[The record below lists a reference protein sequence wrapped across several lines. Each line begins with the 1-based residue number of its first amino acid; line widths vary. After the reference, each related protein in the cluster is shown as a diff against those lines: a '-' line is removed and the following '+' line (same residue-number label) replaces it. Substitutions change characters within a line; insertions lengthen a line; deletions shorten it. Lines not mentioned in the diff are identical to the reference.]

1 VKAAVLV
8 ADEKIEIQQCPEP
21 SPGPG
26 EVLIAP
32 AYASICGTDQH
43 VFAGEFAGR
52 VAYPLIQG
60 HEFSGTVA
68 AVGAGV
74 SDLAEGDRV
83 TVDPIVPC
91 LRCPACLM
99 GRLSGCQRL
108 KLLGVDLPGAFAGR
122 VLASARSCFKVPE
135 DLSLRHAA
143 LTEVYAIGCHATRR
157 AQVDPGDVVV
167 ILGAGKLGQ
176 CVLENVRRTAA
187 RLVVVTEVVPE
198 RLQTARD
205 LGADVV
211 IDVGR
216 EDPVR
221 RVAELTEGAGADRVI
236 EAVGHA
242 RLVGPN
248 PTEPMTQAAQMVRPA
263 GRVVVLG
270 QGPVPAPIL
279 FKPFVW
285 KEAEIVASRVT
296 LGEFPRALAMLA
308 EGRFHPDR
316 LITHQLPL
324 DRAAEGFCILADPAE
339 RALKLLLEIEP
350 PSEEIAPDT
359 NPLPFRERAG

>member
-1 VKAAVLV
+1 MKAAVLV
-8 ADEKIEIQQCPEP
+8 ADRRIEMRDLPDPE
-21 SPGPG
+21 PGPG

-32 AYASICGTDQH
+32 AFASICGTDEH

-52 VAYPLIQG
+52 VRHPLVQG

-74 SDLAEGDRV
+74 EEPRPGERV

-91 LRCPACLM
+91 LRCPACRF
-99 GRLSGCQRL
+99 GRMSACRQL
-108 KLLGVDLPGAFAGR
+108 KLLGVDLPGAFATR
-122 VLASARSCFKVPE
+122 VVASAASCFTVPAE
-135 DLSLRHAA
+135 LSLRNAA

-167 ILGAGKLGQ
+167 VLGAGKLGL

-187 RLVVVTEVVPE
+187 RLVVVTDLVPE
-198 RLQTARD
+198 RLERAREF
-205 LGADVV
+205 GADVV
-211 IDVGR
+211 IDVSC
-216 EDPVR
+216 EDPVA
-221 RVAELTEGAGADRVI
+221 RVLDLTAGAGADRVL

-248 PTEPMTQAAQMVRPA
+248 PTEPMTQAAQMIRPA

-285 KEAEIVASRVT
+285 KEAEIIASRVT
-296 LGEFPRALAMLA
+296 LGEVPRALAMLA

-316 LITHQLPL
+316 LITHQVSLE
-324 DRAAEGFCILADPAE
+324 RAAEAYAILADPTQ
-339 RALKLLLEIEP
+339 RAVKLLLEIEP
-350 PSEEIAPDT
+350 PPEA
-359 NPLPFRERAG
+359 A